1 VRRLLALASSIVLVE
16 TIFFAAVSPL
26 LPGFAEDLDLSK
38 GESGLLVAMYALGGI
53 LGGVPSAVI
62 ATRLGVKTTVVVGLV
77 LVTATSVLFGIV
89 DSYWLLDATRLAQ
102 GVAGALCWTGA
113 LAWIVDA
120 TPQERR
126 GETIG
131 IAMSAAI
138 VGALLGPVVGG
149 AASHFG
155 RAPTFGGVAGLALA
169 LALVALETPS
179 PPAGARQPLR
189 LMLVALRARSVLA
202 GMWLLTLPALLFGT
216 LSVLGPLQLD
226 RLGWTAVGVAATYAV
241 AAVFEASL
249 SPLIGRW
256 SDRSGRLAPIRIG
269 LVASIVVC
277 LLIPWIDE
285 RWLLSALVILAGCAF
300 GTFWSPSMAMLS
312 DGWESAG
319 VGHALGFALMN
330 FAWAPGNVIGSAA
343 GGGVAQA
350 AGDTVAY
357 GVLAVLCAATLAG
370 GLVLGRARS
379 MPRTGST
386 GDLEGLRR

>member
-26 LPGFAEDLDLSK
+26 LPGFAEELDLSK

-53 LGGVPSAVI
+53 VGAVPSAIV
-62 ATRLGVKTTVVVGLV
+62 ATRLGVKTTVVLGLV

-155 RAPTFGGVAGLALA
+155 RAPAFGGVAGLALA
-169 LALVALETPS
+169 LAIVALQTPS
-179 PPAGARQPLR
+179 PPAEERQPLR
-189 LMLVALRARSVLA
+189 LVLVALRERSVLA

-226 RLGWTAVGVAATYAV
+226 RLGWSAVGVAATYAV

-249 SPLIGRW
+249 SPVIGRW
-256 SDRSGRLAPIRIG
+256 SDRKGRLAPIRIG
-269 LVASIVVC
+269 LVASTTVC
-277 LLIPWIDE
+277 LVIPWIGE
-285 RWLLSALVILAGCAF
+285 RWLLSAFVVLAGCAF
-300 GTFWSPSMAMLS
+300 GTFWSPAMAMLS
-312 DGWESAG
+312 DGWEGAG
-319 VGHALGFALMN
+319 VGHALGFSLMN
-330 FAWAPGNVIGSAA
+330 FAWAPGNVLGSAA
-343 GGGVAQA
+343 GGGVAEA
-350 AGDTVAY
+350 AGDVVAY
-357 GVLAVLCAATLAG
+357 GMLAALCAGTVTGAI
-370 GLVLGRARS
+370 VLGRGVAKR
-379 MPRTGST
+379 RTASA